1 MSGGTGITGHV
12 VMIWARF
19 AYAVLARFDLL
30 YEISCWTPIERSSGC
45 SQLQSC
51 LAGLCL
57 NKVLATRRSGDVL
70 LDYKCNKLWLLVAL
84 AMSCWTPIE

>member
-45 SQLQSC
+45 S
-51 LAGLCL
+51 
-57 NKVLATRRSGDVL
+57 
-70 LDYKCNKLWLLVAL
+70 
-84 AMSCWTPIE
+84 